1 MEEKPTQLKLDAHD
15 EAAANPRFKMRG
27 TREAITIGGQ
37 SPRHPKPDTSATE
50 TGSRRPPRPPG
61 ANR

>member
-37 SPRHPKPDTSATE
+37 SPRHPKPDDRATE
-50 TGSRRPPRPPG
+50 TAKDAPDDAEGCP
-61 ANR
+61 